1 MFKIKKDSETLFH
14 LRDKLN
20 CLAITWNKRYS
31 PYDKVNQDTI
41 EIEGYNYD
49 GQVERVNNDC
59 NNESNRLVTVK

>member
-1 MFKIKKDSETLFH
+1 MFKIKKDSETLLH

-31 PYDKVNQDTI
+31 PYDEVDQDTI

-49 GQVERVNNDC
+49 G
-59 NNESNRLVTVK
+59 